1 MSTYTDLH
9 NRIKEN
15 LTILRKPGSKDDG
28 MSPQKVILVNPENQ
42 FYGTFNGK
50 MNTTGGILS
59 GLKIIDSELEG
70 VKLDDASV
78 DGVSLRELKTTADV
92 NTQDIEQLQ
101 KDKEA
106 ISAAHDAL
114 SVGLSGAVDNL
125 SVAVNEK
132 LDNAVEE
139 VKKSIGGVVGD
150 VTTLSIG
157 LGNLSNKV
165 ETLSSGMLNG
175 VVYKGQLVLHRDY
188 YTFPR
193 QLFNDD
199 PACCMLEGTQAP
211 LKNGWMWLVSL
222 DRENVSGDYV
232 HVSDPNTAR
241 EIDLG
246 KGDCIIIKN
255 HLTSLYEV
263 VPDDQMRMDDFDV
276 INAQDEDD
284 TKICIF
290 KQISA
295 FLNNKIETLST
306 DLSGDIDDLSAAL
319 SGEIDSL
326 SASLSNLIFAL
337 SSDLCAEIELDR
349 KTIKEVS
356 AKTLISANAYT
367 NQSIAQLSDTT
378 SSLVS
383 ATSADTLAQAK
394 AYTKDYAD
402 RRIDELSSTTDSR
415 LSSLSND
422 LSSYS
427 NKLCS
432 DLSTQVDAEFVHK
445 SGDTIANLFV
455 EGELSVAG
463 KTTISNA
470 LELNDDFN
478 ASTGTYTKISRDGV
492 VIKTHAGTTL
502 KSDDQIEIKTNAP
515 IVETASRFRG
525 TFTNGLEIASD
536 GGLASLSVNGKTIQS
551 TLDDLSNYLNGKKLD
566 VNLARELSSKLC
578 SDLSTQVD
586 AEFVHKD
593 GDAIAE
599 LSVTGQLS
607 VSGKTT
613 LEDEVSINA
622 KNYSAFEVLEGGIS
636 AKTDGSVAI
645 SANEKIELKSK
656 ALIDAAGS
664 RLTGVFTDG
673 VQISSTRGLD
683 DFAVNG
689 KTIQKTLVELSAELT
704 GWTYTQDLELSNE
717 VDRKRDALS
726 TSLSATV
733 DIIAANLS
741 TYSQHLCS
749 EVSTQVNNEF
759 VHLSGDK
766 ISWIDVENLSAAVA
780 KIKQLDALNIA
791 SRQLSV
797 DSINDIQLKSG
808 NSIILSTASGI
819 YTNAGLDK
827 VVLAGTSL
835 QTTMHNVSSY
845 LDTKKLDVELAN
857 QLSTKICSDVV
868 GSGYLKAISVDFRY
882 DAHDKL
888 IKLSAGNS
896 VYQISA
902 DDFIK
907 DGMLQDVKYDAVGD
921 DTHLNPPY
929 IVLNFNTDAGKDDIW
944 LRVNDLVDIYKASE
958 DGITLSDNIFSLKY
972 NDIKE
977 KIGLNALSDDL
988 YGVLGDPRTVGRLED
1003 LQNQIDAISVDN
1015 FGVITFTG
1023 HLVPDLNVT
1032 ASYSSVGAFLQS
1044 TRGED
1049 HHEETLKVKNGASFN
1064 IYFKEKD
1071 RNNPKMISVDNAG
1084 STLLLGNGDVLV
1096 VHDHSN
1102 SEYIELS
1109 NLLVATDENPISG
1122 GNVYIL
1128 KAGTSRYE
1136 FEAEVAKRIE
1146 NDNFI
1151 SSWIERN
1158 FANSGIESYASTTTL
1173 NRDISASRD
1182 LSVAGRAVFLTFNDL
1197 IAKDTLCSI
1206 ADLCVGLSVGI
1217 QNLSTDL
1224 STSISTLTSQIEF
1237 ALSALDK
1244 DPLSSLNADSKISA
1258 VIDAVL
1264 DIRDTL
1270 SALRSILREFDKD

>member
-101 KDKEA
+101 KDAKT

-114 SVGLSGAVDNL
+114 SAGLSGAVDNL
-125 SVAVNEK
+125 SVAINEK

-139 VKKSIGGVVGD
+139 VKKSISGSVGD
-150 VTTLSIG
+150 VSILSDD
-157 LGNLSNKV
+157 LGALSGKV
-165 ETLSSGMLNG
+165 EALSVKMLNG
-175 VVYKGQLVLHRDY
+175 VVYRGQLNLHRDKY
-188 YTFPR
+188 DFPR

-199 PACCMLEGTQAP
+199 PSCCLLEGTQTK
-211 LKNGWMWLVSL
+211 LLNGWMFKVRL
-222 DRENVSGDYV
+222 DHSNVSSDYV
-232 HVSDPNTAR
+232 EVHDPNTSTSCYIG
-241 EIDLG
+241 E
-246 KGDCIIIKN
+246 GDYLIIKN
-255 HLTSLYEV
+255 HNPELYDV
-263 VPDDQMRMDDFDV
+263 IPSNQMRLDDFDI

-284 TKICIF
+284 TKIYVF

-295 FLNNKIETLST
+295 FLINKIETLST

-337 SSDLCAEIELDR
+337 SDDLCAEIELDR

-356 AKTLISANAYT
+356 AETLISANAYT
-367 NQSIAQLSDTT
+367 DQSIAQLSDTA

-402 RRIDELSSTTDSR
+402 RRIDELSATTDSR

-432 DLSTQVDAEFVHK
+432 DLSMQVDAEFVHR
-445 SGDTIANLFV
+445 A
-455 EGELSVAG
+455 
-463 KTTISNA
+463 
-470 LELNDDFN
+470 
-478 ASTGTYTKISRDGV
+478 
-492 VIKTHAGTTL
+492 
-502 KSDDQIEIKTNAP
+502 
-515 IVETASRFRG
+515 
-525 TFTNGLEIASD
+525 
-536 GGLASLSVNGKTIQS
+536 
-551 TLDDLSNYLNGKKLD
+551 
-566 VNLARELSSKLC
+566 
-578 SDLSTQVD
+578 
-586 AEFVHKD
+586 

-613 LEDEVSINA
+613 LENEVSINA
-622 KNYSAFEVLEGGIS
+622 KNHSALEVLEGGIS

-656 ALIDAAGS
+656 APINAAGS
-664 RLTGVFTDG
+664 RFTGVFTNG
-673 VQISSTRGLD
+673 VQISSTSGLD

-689 KTIQKTLVELSAELT
+689 KTIQTTLVELSAELT
-704 GWTYTQDLELSNE
+704 GWTHAQDLELSNE

-726 TSLSATV
+726 TSLSATI
-733 DIIAANLS
+733 DTIAANLS
-741 TYSQHLCS
+741 AYSQQLCS

-766 ISWIDVENLSAAVA
+766 ISWIDAENLSAAGA

-797 DSINDIQLKSG
+797 DSTNDIELKTG

-819 YTNAGLDK
+819 HTNVGLDK

-921 DTHLNPPY
+921 DTHPNPPY
-929 IVLNFNTDAGKDDIW
+929 IVLSFNTDAGKDDIW

-977 KIGLNALSDDL
+977 KTGLNALSDDL

-1023 HLVPDLNVT
+1023 HLVPDLNAT

-1151 SSWIERN
+1151 S
-1158 FANSGIESYASTTTL
+1158 A
-1173 NRDISASRD
+1173 
-1182 LSVAGRAVFLTFNDL
+1182 
-1197 IAKDTLCSI
+1197 
-1206 ADLCVGLSVGI
+1206 
-1217 QNLSTDL
+1217 
-1224 STSISTLTSQIEF
+1224 SISTLTSQMEL

-1244 DPLSSLNADSKISA
+1244 DPLNSLNTNSKISS

-1270 SALRSILREFDKD
+1270 SALRSILRI